1 MGLGPHFYFWGVWT
15 PTFLSKYRKFSN
27 TISIGSSDK
36 VNRLMKNTL
45 QNFGSIL
52 SILFLTYCNLAVNL
66 TGFRDCLA
74 EYTVHSLSPCYGLL
88 TAFVSLNSAARWC
101 NAAQCFTKMVSFYM
115 LVCMG
120 VGRNFPGG
128 ALVDFY

>member
-1 MGLGPHFYFWGVWT
+1 
-15 PTFLSKYRKFSN
+15 
-27 TISIGSSDK
+27 
-36 VNRLMKNTL
+36 MKNTL

-88 TAFVSLNSAARWC
+88 TAFVSLNSAARRC

-128 ALVDFY
+128 GISGLLLKFFYGGPKVVKFVFCHSK